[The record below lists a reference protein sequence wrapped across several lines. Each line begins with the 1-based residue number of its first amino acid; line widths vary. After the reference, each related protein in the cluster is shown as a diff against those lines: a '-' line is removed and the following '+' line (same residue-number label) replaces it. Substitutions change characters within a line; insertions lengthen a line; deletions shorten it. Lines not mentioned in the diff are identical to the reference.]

1 MLIPQKVNVVFD
13 PLSSSIGAGRLELLG
28 IEEKQRLKLVKTI
41 LTSATEFIATTILTA
56 GIGNIFTAAKITANA
71 AKIVRGWDVL
81 GKNTLT
87 IIGTK
92 FTEAAIT
99 SAKFAVSS
107 VLVQT
112 TSGAIQGESAEDI
125 VKEVSISAAVITGI
139 SLAQAAVKVGNILGS
154 IKKVQQIYKAYPNFI
169 IGIEGDI
176 QSKYWYDI
184 SLAKGPRLV
193 EPVGISRQAADDLA
207 GVLLKIDQK
216 INSNILEKI
225 VGTTIGKQIKGV
237 DYLQSLALS
246 KLKLSAL
253 RKLFKKGAKG
263 NARINK
269 LYQAA
274 NRISKKQ
281 KEIEKRII
289 KTIKDKLKPIT
300 SIFNIDN
307 VKKQFNNHF
316 DKQTKEYNDLIS
328 RSRKDISAIEKLKLS
343 QDMDNFILESQGA
356 MPISGKVGSQW
367 LLGYKWIPNVNK
379 NKPTEDQLDA
389 TVVEGSLR
397 IFFKSRIPKRARIK
411 HKGKWYYPK
420 PMKAAI
426 TYKEVPYQVF
436 QDFINASSAGEFYW
450 DTFAMHR
457 LKGGGKTKGW
467 QPRSTVDIAFLVN
480 KQSIGQNIQSGIY
493 GLGIGGKLK
502 GLLYKDLG
510 YIPGMHVAIKY
521 WNNTNKIVGYIKNP
535 LASAFNFSK
544 KSLVKRLSI

>member
-1 MLIPQKVNVVFD
+1 MLIPQKVNVIFD
-13 PLSSSIGAGRLELLG
+13 PLSSGIGAGRLELLG
-28 IEEKQRLKLVKTI
+28 IEEKQRLSLTKNI
-41 LTSATEFIATTILTA
+41 LSSATEFIATTILTA
-56 GIGNIFTAAKITANA
+56 GIGTVFQTTKAVAQTTKELISLATLSSAKE
-71 AKIVRGWDVL
+71 
-81 GKNTLT
+81 T
-87 IIGTK
+87 IALVGSK

-107 VLVQT
+107 ALVQT

-139 SLAQAAVKVGNILGS
+139 SFAQAAVKA
-154 IKKVQQIYKAYPNFI
+154 KKLITALKTTKKLHNKFAEASFQLRLKEIRTDQVNKFANTVKE
-169 IGIEGDI
+169 IEEELI
-176 QSKYWYDI
+176 QSVTKIKLKAESTIIEDI
-184 SLAKGPRLV
+184 
-193 EPVGISRQAADDLA
+193 I
-207 GVLLKIDQK
+207 
-216 INSNILEKI
+216 
-225 VGTTIGKQIKGV
+225 GTTIGKQLKGI
-237 DYLQSLALS
+237 DSLQSLALS

-253 RKLFKKGAKG
+253 KKLFKKGAKG

-274 NRISKKQ
+274 NRIAKKQ
-281 KEIEKRII
+281 KALEKKIR
-289 KTIKDKLKPIT
+289 KTIKDKLKPIND
-300 SIFNIDN
+300 IFNIDN

-328 RSRKDISAIEKLKLS
+328 RSRKDINAIEKLKLS

-356 MPISGKVGSQW
+356 MPISGQVGSQW
-367 LLGYKWIPNVNK
+367 LLGYKWIPNINK
-379 NKPTEDQLDA
+379 NKSAEDQLDA

-426 TYKEVPYQVF
+426 TYKEVPYQLF

-450 DTFAMHR
+450 ETFAMHR

-510 YIPGMHVAIKY
+510 YITGMHVAIKY

-544 KSLVKRLSI
+544 KSLVKRLGI

>member
-28 IEEKQRLKLVKTI
+28 IEEKQRLKLVNTI
-41 LTSATEFIATTILTA
+41 LTGAIEFIATTILTA
-56 GIGNIFTAAKITANA
+56 GIGAVFQTTKAVTDLAL
-71 AKIVRGWDVL
+71 L
-81 GKNTLT
+81 GTQR
-87 IIGTK
+87 IIQVVSTK

-99 SAKFAVSS
+99 SSKFAISS
-107 VLVQT
+107 ALVQT
-112 TSGAIQGESAEDI
+112 TSGAIQGESAKDI
-125 VKEVSISAAVITGI
+125 VEEVSISAAVITSI
-139 SLAQAAVKVGNILGS
+139 SFAQAAIKSVKIAVG
-154 IKKVQQIYKAYPNFI
+154 IKKVQESARKFQQLSAKAIDKITPNQPLHAKTISNINKTIEDLGEELFNSVAKIQTQVKSSIVEQIA
-169 IGIEGDI
+169 
-176 QSKYWYDI
+176 
-184 SLAKGPRLV
+184 
-193 EPVGISRQAADDLA
+193 GIS
-207 GVLLKIDQK
+207 
-216 INSNILEKI
+216 
-225 VGTTIGKQIKGV
+225 IGKQLKGI
-237 DYLQSLALS
+237 DSLQSLALS

-253 RKLFKKGAKG
+253 RKLLKKGAKT
-263 NARINK
+263 NTRINK
-269 LYQAA
+269 FYQAA

-281 KEIEKRII
+281 KALEKKIR
-289 KTIKDKLKPIT
+289 KTIKDKIKPIT
-300 SIFNIDN
+300 DIFNIDN

-316 DKQTKEYNDLIS
+316 DSQTKEYNDLIS
-328 RSRKDISAIEKLKLS
+328 RSRKDINAIEKLKLS
-343 QDMDNFILESQGA
+343 QDMDNFILETQGA
-356 MPISGKVGSQW
+356 MPISGQVGSQW
-367 LLGYKWIPNVNK
+367 LLGYKWIPNINK
-379 NKPTEDQLDA
+379 NKSAEDQLDA

-450 DTFAMHR
+450 ETFAMHR

-467 QPRSTVDIAFLVN
+467 QPRSTADIAFLIN
-480 KQSIGQNIQSGIY
+480 KQSIGQSIQSGIY

>member
-28 IEEKQRLKLVKTI
+28 IKEKERLKLVKTI

-56 GIGNIFTAAKITANA
+56 GIGAVFQTAKVA
-71 AKIVRGWDVL
+71 AQTTEELIKL
-81 GKNTLT
+81 ATLSTTKET
-87 IIGTK
+87 IALVGSK

-107 VLVQT
+107 TLVQT

-125 VKEVSISAAVITGI
+125 VKEVSISAAVVTGA
-139 SLAQAAVKVGNILGS
+139 SFAQAAVKAGKLLTALKTTKKLHNKFYEEIFQLQLKNIQVNPVDQVGKNFQRLAKES
-154 IKKVQQIYKAYPNFI
+154 REELMNSVTKIKLKAESTIIEDI
-169 IGIEGDI
+169 IGTTLGKE
-176 QSKYWYDI
+176 
-184 SLAKGPRLV
+184 LKG
-193 EPVGISRQAADDLA
+193 
-207 GVLLKIDQK
+207 ID
-216 INSNILEKI
+216 
-225 VGTTIGKQIKGV
+225 T
-237 DYLQSLALS
+237 LQSLALS
-246 KLKLSAL
+246 KLKLSSL
-253 RKLFKKGAKG
+253 RKLFKKGAKE
-263 NARINK
+263 NALINK

-281 KEIEKRII
+281 KALEKKIR
-289 KTIKDKLKPIT
+289 KTIKDKLKPIND
-300 SIFNIDN
+300 IFNIDN

-328 RSRKDISAIEKLKLS
+328 RSRKDINAIEKLKLS

-356 MPISGKVGSQW
+356 MPISGQVGSQW
-367 LLGYKWIPNVNK
+367 LLGYKWIPNINK
-379 NKPTEDQLDA
+379 NKSAEDQLDA

-467 QPRSTVDIAFLVN
+467 QPRSTADIAFLIN
-480 KQSIGQNIQSGIY
+480 KQSIGQIIQSGIY

-510 YIPGMHVAIKY
+510 YIPGMQVYIKY
-521 WNNTNKIVGYIKNP
+521 WNDTNKIINYIKKP
-535 LASAFNFSK
+535 LASTFNFSK
-544 KSLVKRLSI
+544 AKLSKRLSI